1 MPEQITKYPDVT
13 LQVLTGAGAVC
24 AKGAP
29 QKILTQCPA
38 ERFCSLPSGE
48 ICVYGVNEVGKMT
61 QIKSE
66 DIAQIAG
73 ANAGAARS
81 VGALE
86 IVVLAVVFLIGLL
99 IGWWLKR
106 ARAG

>member
-13 LQVLTGAGAVC
+13 LEVLKGGGAVC
-24 AKGAP
+24 GKDAP

-61 QIKSE
+61 QIKAE
-66 DIAQIAG
+66 DIAQIAW
-73 ANAGAARS
+73 ARTESARS
-81 VGALE
+81 FGVLEAL
-86 IVVLAVVFLIGLL
+86 VLAVVFLVGLL
-99 IGWWLKR
+99 LGWWLKR